1 MTCFNIF
8 LCCHKPDIR
17 SPCQEFERI
26 RKYQKTHTCF
36 ECDNYW
42 AFQSNQHRGCPQLLS
57 FCPIDLV
64 IIHTR
69 NVSSRES
76 WIKYP
81 KEELSDVKSIIV
93 LLCCIP
99 LQRQTRRFSMA
110 PVKTVIVNASQRC
123 LSFLHRSI
131 NRLTGI
137 INFEMDKW
145 NSVLLFVTG

>member
-1 MTCFNIF
+1 MASPCLMTCFNIF

-57 FCPIDLV
+57 FRQIDLV

-69 NVSSRES
+69 NVSSGES

-81 KEELSDVKSIIV
+81 KEELSDVEIYYCTLV
-93 LLCCIP
+93 LHSLTAANSLFQHGPSKYGNC
-99 LQRQTRRFSMA
+99 Q
-110 PVKTVIVNASQRC
+110 C
-123 LSFLHRSI
+123 LSALPELSAQI
-131 NRLTGI
+131 NKPA
-137 INFEMDKW
+137 NWD
-145 NSVLLFVTG
+145 N

>member
-1 MTCFNIF
+1 M
-8 LCCHKPDIR
+8 
-17 SPCQEFERI
+17 
-26 RKYQKTHTCF
+26 
-36 ECDNYW
+36 
-42 AFQSNQHRGCPQLLS
+42 
-57 FCPIDLV
+57 
-64 IIHTR
+64 
-69 NVSSRES
+69 
-76 WIKYP
+76 
-81 KEELSDVKSIIV
+81 KSIIV